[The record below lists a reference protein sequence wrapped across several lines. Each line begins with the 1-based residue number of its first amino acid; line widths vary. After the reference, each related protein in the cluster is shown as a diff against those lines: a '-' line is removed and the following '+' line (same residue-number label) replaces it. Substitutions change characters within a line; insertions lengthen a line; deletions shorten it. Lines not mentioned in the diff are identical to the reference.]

1 MGPQPNLKFDAL
13 VLGGGI
19 AGLEAALNLA
29 EQDFSVAV
37 VEKDA
42 SIGGKMIRLSKVFPT
57 LDCSSCITTPKM
69 AAAAHHPRI
78 TLLTYCEL
86 QALARRGDEL
96 VASITQKPRYVDLE
110 KCIGCRQCE
119 YQCPVLAAD
128 GEQGGF
134 AGRKA
139 IYIPFSNAI
148 PPKALIDP
156 ENCIL
161 CGRCAK
167 ACPTGAVNYF
177 QEPED
182 FTLTAAT
189 AVIATGF
196 EMIPLEDKV
205 QYGQGRIPDVI
216 TALQMERLLAPHG
229 PYNRVLRPYDGKEPD
244 SVAFIQCAGSR
255 DQSMGV
261 PYCSRVCCMY
271 AIKQA
276 MLLSGSLPLADLTVY
291 YMDIRAF
298 GKGYEQF
305 FQNAQA
311 MGVNFVKGKVAYVE
325 PGADGAVRLRY
336 ESQEAEGG
344 VQVAEHDLV
353 VLSLGL
359 LPGWLPDG
367 RCALATG
374 ADNFIKT
381 VKPKLAP
388 TLTGLDGVF
397 VAGAAAGPKD
407 IVDSIVEAGAAAMEA
422 CRYLSSTRNNVGQ
435 APSPVQD
442 SRRAAVLHAIAGES
456 LMAKTKNPNPAPEA
470 KVGVY
475 VCHCG
480 GNISDAVDVAQGLRA
495 SPQGARGG
503 GGPGPYVHVL
513 RSRPGTDY
521 RGPAERGGGPGGGGL
536 LLAQSA

>member
-1 MGPQPNLKFDAL
+1 MDKGSLHNLEYNAL
-13 VLGGGI
+13 ILGGGI

-29 EQDFSVAV
+29 DQDFSVAV

-69 AAAAHHPRI
+69 AAAAHHPNI
-78 TLLTYCEL
+78 TIFTYCEMQSL
-86 QALARRGDEL
+86 VRQGDDL
-96 VASITQKPRYVDLE
+96 VAAIRQKARFVDE
-110 KCIGCRQCE
+110 VKCIGCRQCE
-119 YQCPVLAAD
+119 YQCPILVPDA
-128 GEQGGF
+128 EQGGF

-148 PPKALIDP
+148 PQKALIDT

-161 CGRCAK
+161 CGRCEK
-167 ACPTGAVNYF
+167 ICPTQAVNYF
-177 QEPED
+177 QETEE
-182 FTLTAAT
+182 FTLTAET
-189 AVIATGF
+189 VVIATGF
-196 EMIPLEDKV
+196 ELTPLEDKV
-205 QYGQGRIPDVI
+205 QYGQGTIPNVI

-229 PYNRVLRPYDGKEPD
+229 PYNRALRPSDGMEPD
-244 SVAFIQCAGSR
+244 NVAFIQCAGSR

-311 MGVNFVKGKVAYVE
+311 MGVNFVKGKVAYLDKGDNGTVL
-325 PGADGAVRLRY
+325 VRY
-336 ESQEAEGG
+336 ESQEADGG
-344 VQVAEHDLV
+344 FQVAEHDMV
-353 VLSLGL
+353 VLSLGM
-359 LPGWLPDG
+359 LPGWNPQG
-367 RCALATG
+367 SCALGTG
-374 ADNFIKT
+374 ADKFIKT

-388 TLTGLDGVF
+388 TLTDLDGVF

-422 CRYLSSTRNNVGQ
+422 SRYL
-435 APSPVQD
+435 AA
-442 SRRAAVLHAIAGES
+442 RAAKA
-456 LMAKTKNPNPAPEA
+456 
-470 KVGVY
+470 
-475 VCHCG
+475 
-480 GNISDAVDVAQGLRA
+480 A
-495 SPQGARGG
+495 S
-503 GGPGPYVHVL
+503 
-513 RSRPGTDY
+513 
-521 RGPAERGGGPGGGGL
+521 
-536 LLAQSA
+536 

>member
-1 MGPQPNLKFDAL
+1 MVAKPSLRYDAL

-29 EQDFSVAV
+29 DQDFSVAI

-57 LDCSSCITTPKM
+57 LDCASCITTPKM
-69 AAAAHHPRI
+69 AAAAHHPNI

-86 QALARRGDEL
+86 DSLRRQGDDL
-96 VASITQKPRYVDLE
+96 SAVVRQKPRYVDE
-110 KCIGCRQCE
+110 GKCIGCRQCE
-119 YQCPVLAAD
+119 YQCPVLAPDA
-128 GEQGGF
+128 EQGGF
-134 AGRKA
+134 AARKA

-148 PPKALIDP
+148 PQKALIDP

-161 CGRCAK
+161 CGRCEK
-167 ACPTGAVNYF
+167 ICPTQAVNYF

-182 FTLTAAT
+182 FTLTVAT
-189 AVIATGF
+189 AVIATGY
-196 EMIPLEDKV
+196 ELTPLSNKT
-205 QYGQGRIPDVI
+205 QYGQGQIPNVI

-229 PYNRVLRPYDGKEPD
+229 PYNRALRPYDGMEPD
-244 SVAFIQCAGSR
+244 NIAFIQCAGSR
-255 DQSMGV
+255 DQSLGV

-276 MLLSGSLPLADLTVY
+276 MLLSGSLPLADITIY
-291 YMDIRAF
+291 YLDIRAF

-311 MGVNFVKGKVAYVE
+311 MGVNFIKGKVAYLE
-325 PGADGAVRLRY
+325 PGDNGAVLVRY

-353 VLSLGL
+353 VLSLGM
-359 LPGWLPDG
+359 LPGWNPESH
-367 RCALATG
+367 CALGTG

-388 TLTGLDGVF
+388 TLTDLPGVF

-422 CRYLSSTRNNVGQ
+422 SRYLAARNLGAVSSRQ
-435 APSPVQD
+435 
-442 SRRAAVLHAIAGES
+442 IAR
-456 LMAKTKNPNPAPEA
+456 K
-470 KVGVY
+470 
-475 VCHCG
+475 
-480 GNISDAVDVAQGLRA
+480 
-495 SPQGARGG
+495 
-503 GGPGPYVHVL
+503 
-513 RSRPGTDY
+513 
-521 RGPAERGGGPGGGGL
+521 
-536 LLAQSA
+536 

>member
-1 MGPQPNLKFDAL
+1 MGPQKNPHFDAL

-29 EQDFSVAV
+29 EHDFSVAV

-69 AAAAHHPRI
+69 AAAAHHPKI
-78 TLLTYCEL
+78 TIFTYCEL
-86 QALARRGDEL
+86 QTLARREHDL
-96 VASITQKPRYVDLE
+96 VAAITQKPRYVELE

-119 YQCPVLAAD
+119 YQCPVLAPDA
-128 GEQGGF
+128 EQGGF
-134 AGRKA
+134 AARKA
-139 IYIPFSNAI
+139 IYLPFSNAI
-148 PPKALIDP
+148 PQKALIDT

-161 CGRCAK
+161 CGLCAK
-167 ACPTGAVNYF
+167 VCPTQAVNYF

-196 EMIPLEDKV
+196 EMTPLADKV
-205 QYGQGRIPDVI
+205 QYGQGLIPNVI

-311 MGVNFVKGKVAYVE
+311 MGVNFVKGKVAYLD
-325 PGADGAVRLRY
+325 PGDDGAVRVRY

-359 LPGWLPDG
+359 LPGWAPGDS
-367 RCALATG
+367 CALSTG
-374 ADNFIKT
+374 PDKFIKT

-388 TLTGLDGVF
+388 ALTDLEGVF

-407 IVDSIVEAGAAAMEA
+407 IVDSIVEAGSAAMEA
-422 CRYLSSTRNNVGQ
+422 SRYLSKKG
-435 APSPVQD
+435 
-442 SRRAAVLHAIAGES
+442 L
-456 LMAKTKNPNPAPEA
+456 
-470 KVGVY
+470 
-475 VCHCG
+475 G
-480 GNISDAVDVAQGLRA
+480 GRD
-495 SPQGARGG
+495 
-503 GGPGPYVHVL
+503 
-513 RSRPGTDY
+513 
-521 RGPAERGGGPGGGGL
+521 
-536 LLAQSA
+536 